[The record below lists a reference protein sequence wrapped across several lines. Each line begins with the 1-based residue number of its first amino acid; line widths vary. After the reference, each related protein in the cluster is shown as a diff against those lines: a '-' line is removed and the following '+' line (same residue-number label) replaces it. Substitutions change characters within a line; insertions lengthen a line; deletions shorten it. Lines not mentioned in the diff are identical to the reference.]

1 MYVGMHWSNRVGREG
16 DAVIMGGMNLVNS
29 VEGSLHVPG
38 RWFIAV
44 RCQERV
50 NCREIRTRGR
60 GEPTDTT
67 DKALV
72 GGRTSKLSR
81 RIFVIGGRSN

>member
-1 MYVGMHWSNRVGREG
+1 
-16 DAVIMGGMNLVNS
+16 MGGMNIVES

-50 NCREIRTRGR
+50 NHREIRMRGH

-67 DKALV
+67 NKALV

-81 RIFVIGGRSN
+81 RIVVIGGRSS